1 MRAQLGALWFTL
13 YRQEAAN
20 DSSAFEHV
28 FLGEVRDGKVIGL
41 HNWLTLLR
49 EERLGDL
56 NCPAVP

>member
-13 YRQEAAN
+13 YRREAAN